1 MHLKKTAE
9 GPNALLKF
17 KSLEICY
24 LLERCPFMFGPKNQN
39 QNKLK
44 ILVFLETIWPNVKE
58 YLPIQDLHSRDLTF
72 NILNWQ
78 KELRSAYKG
87 TLLQAKQIKL
97 KWQTTTYNFYTEKH
111 GKCGNNWPIKLFILI
126 QFYKKTP
133 RIEFF

>member
-1 MHLKKTAE
+1 M
-9 GPNALLKF
+9 KF

-24 LLERCPFMFGPKNQN
+24 LLERCPFMFGTKNRNQK

-44 ILVFLETIWPNVKE
+44 ILVILETIWPNVKE

-97 KWQTTTYNFYTEKH
+97 KLQTTTYNFYTEKH
-111 GKCGNNWPIKLFILI
+111 GNVAIIGQLNYLYQFNFTKNLQELSSSKKIIMI
-126 QFYKKTP
+126 QCTV
-133 RIEFF
+133 